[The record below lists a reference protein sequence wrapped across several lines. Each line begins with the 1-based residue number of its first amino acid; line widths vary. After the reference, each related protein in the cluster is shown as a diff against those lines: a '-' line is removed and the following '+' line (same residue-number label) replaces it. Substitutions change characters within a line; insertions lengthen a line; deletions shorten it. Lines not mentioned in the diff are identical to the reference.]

1 VEGVVRT
8 AVGVGGDGVTWNPRT
23 RWKAAETN
31 GWSVPVTSGGGHG
44 RLTVVAADGAARV
57 SVRLPPGTWAR
68 FLRLRFRFPG
78 FDRIFDP
85 EPTWTYEP
93 ESPAGVER
101 RQDLGDSPGRFGGDW
116 VFTPPPYV
124 FAIRTDGRWTALG
137 LGADAGRLDFV
148 RFSLRG
154 DARAASLDIEIDF
167 GRRRDLGRPL
177 PDLWLHFDGRDRYAA
192 IGRHLARYHRR
203 SVAAPGPIW
212 WRRPIFCGWGEQ
224 LVRARIHKAEGR
236 QSDFCRQAVYEEFLR
251 QIDNRKLRPGTLT
264 IDDKWQATYGGLKP
278 DPAKWPAMRKFIDR
292 CHARDLRVLLWIPLW
307 HPEGLPPGWCIHRD
321 GKPYKADPRN
331 PDYLH
336 HLADHVRFLL
346 HTEGLD
352 ADGLKVDWTNQGP
365 WDLTDHADEVWGVE
379 LLRRYH
385 AAVYEAAKA
394 TKPEAL
400 VITHAFHP
408 AFLDHGDMLRLN
420 DIMPW
425 CKDVVGAMR
434 HRARMARLLD
444 PHVPIDCDNCSMP
457 DRKQWLAYMKVQPE
471 LGVPS
476 LYFLTHVD
484 GSLEPIRDEDW
495 EVVRSVWERYERR
508 LAGAR
513 D

>member
-177 PDLWLHFDGRDRYAA
+177 PDLWLHFDGRDRPVPPAVR
-192 IGRHLARYHRR
+192 G
-203 SVAAPGPIW
+203 
-212 WRRPIFCGWGEQ
+212 
-224 LVRARIHKAEGR
+224 RAR
-236 QSDFCRQAVYEEFLR
+236 SDLVA
-251 QIDNRKLRPGTLT
+251 
-264 IDDKWQATYGGLKP
+264 
-278 DPAKWPAMRKFIDR
+278 
-292 CHARDLRVLLWIPLW
+292 
-307 HPEGLPPGWCIHRD
+307 PPH
-321 GKPYKADPRN
+321 
-331 PDYLH
+331 
-336 HLADHVRFLL
+336 
-346 HTEGLD
+346 
-352 ADGLKVDWTNQGP
+352 
-365 WDLTDHADEVWGVE
+365 
-379 LLRRYH
+379 LLR
-385 AAVYEAAKA
+385 
-394 TKPEAL
+394 
-400 VITHAFHP
+400 
-408 AFLDHGDMLRLN
+408 
-420 DIMPW
+420 
-425 CKDVVGAMR
+425 
-434 HRARMARLLD
+434 
-444 PHVPIDCDNCSMP
+444 
-457 DRKQWLAYMKVQPE
+457 
-471 LGVPS
+471 LG
-476 LYFLTHVD
+476 
-484 GSLEPIRDEDW
+484 
-495 EVVRSVWERYERR
+495 
-508 LAGAR
+508 
-513 D
+513 